1 MLLNTGAWLV
11 SSIVKKIIDNKIL
24 ENAVGVARENIKE
37 GESIAVPLKRSGE
50 FPPIVIQMI
59 AIGEQSGEL
68 EEMLETLS
76 ASYEKEVTYTM
87 EKLTSMLEPMM
98 IVFLAVAIGFIVF
111 SVIMPILQ
119 LNDAVG

>member
-1 MLLNTGAWLV
+1 
-11 SSIVKKIIDNKIL
+11 
-24 ENAVGVARENIKE
+24 
-37 GESIAVPLKRSGE
+37 
-50 FPPIVIQMI
+50 MI

-68 EEMLETLS
+68 EEMLETLA

-98 IVFLAVAIGFIVF
+98 IVDLAGVIGFIVF
-111 SVIMPILQ
+111 SVVMPILQ